1 VKTFEDKGVV
11 ILGVSRDSV
20 ESHKKWVEKI
30 KLPYDLLADT
40 EGTLHK
46 AYGFEGKVR
55 ALVLIDAEGKIA
67 FLNRK
72 YDLKEESWQ
81 DLLKAVA
88 ALK

>member
-1 VKTFEDKGVV
+1 M
-11 ILGVSRDSV
+11 
-20 ESHKKWVEKI
+20 EKI

-40 EGTLHK
+40 EGALHK

-67 FLNRK
+67 FINRK

>member
-1 VKTFEDKGVV
+1 VV
-11 ILGVSRDSV
+11 ILGVSRDSI

-46 AYGFEGKVR
+46 AYGFEGRAR
-55 ALVLIDAEGKIA
+55 ALVLIDKAGSIA
-67 FLNRK
+67 LLNKK
-72 YDLKEESWQ
+72 YDLKDESWQ
-81 DLLKAVA
+81 DLLKAVE